1 MFNTNN
7 ITKDYWEAHD
17 QEWQEWLDYI
27 ECMEYS
33 LDNEAHDWA

>member
-7 ITKDYWEAHD
+7 ITKDYWEAH
-17 QEWQEWLDYI
+17 EQEWLDYI